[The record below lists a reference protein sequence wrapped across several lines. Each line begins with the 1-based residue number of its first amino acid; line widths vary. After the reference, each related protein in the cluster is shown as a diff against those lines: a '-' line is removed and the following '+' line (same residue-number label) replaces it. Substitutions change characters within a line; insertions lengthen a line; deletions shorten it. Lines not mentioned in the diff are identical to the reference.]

1 MKKIFVDTNILLDL
15 LFQRRGFFL
24 DAKRLFNYSKSRNID
39 IFISAI
45 SINTIYYL
53 LQKKFTKEHSKH
65 LLEYIYDI
73 TDILPFDENI
83 IFLAHQSSFKDLED
97 AFQYFTAKEHHI
109 PLLITRNLKDFVV
122 DDLSILSPQQFL
134 EIMAKWFSTYCR
146 QNFLT
151 WEKYKSQNL
160 SLFR

>member
-97 AFQYFTAKEHHI
+97 GFQYFTAKEHHI
-109 PLLITRNLKDFVV
+109 PFLITRNIKDFTV
-122 DDLSILSPQQFL
+122 DDLSVLSPQQFL
-134 EIMAKWFSTYCR
+134 EIMAK
-146 QNFLT
+146 
-151 WEKYKSQNL
+151 
-160 SLFR
+160 

>member
-83 IFLAHQSSFKDLED
+83 ILLAHQSSFKDLED

-109 PLLITRNLKDFVV
+109 PLLITRNIKDFAVE
-122 DDLSILSPQQFL
+122 DLSVLSPQQFL
-134 EIMAKWFSTYCR
+134 EIMAKWFSIYCR

-160 SLFR
+160 S

>member
-109 PLLITRNLKDFVV
+109 PFLITRNIKDFAV
-122 DDLSILSPQQFL
+122 DDLSVLSPQQFL
-134 EIMAKWFSTYCR
+134 ENMAKWFSTYCF
-146 QNFLT
+146 QNFLN

-160 SLFR
+160 S

>member
-97 AFQYFTAKEHHI
+97 AFQYFTAKEHNN
-109 PLLITRNLKDFVV
+109 PLLITRNLKDFTV
-122 DDLSILSPQQFL
+122 DDLSVLSPQQFL
-134 EIMAKWFSTYCR
+134 EIM
-146 QNFLT
+146 
-151 WEKYKSQNL
+151 EK
-160 SLFR
+160 

>member
-97 AFQYFTAKEHHI
+97 GFQYFTAKEYPI
-109 PLLITRNLKDFVV
+109 PFLITRNIKDFTV
-122 DDLSILSPQQFL
+122 DDLSVLSPQQFL
-134 EIMAKWFSTYCR
+134 EIMAK
-146 QNFLT
+146 
-151 WEKYKSQNL
+151 
-160 SLFR
+160 

>member
-53 LQKKFTKEHSKH
+53 LQKKFTKEYSKH

-97 AFQYFTAKEHHI
+97 AFQYFTAKKYNI
-109 PLLITRNLKDFVV
+109 PVIITRNQKDFLADDISIV
-122 DDLSILSPQQFL
+122 DIKEFFNTL
-134 EIMAKWFSTYCR
+134 AK
-146 QNFLT
+146 
-151 WEKYKSQNL
+151 
-160 SLFR
+160 

>member
-109 PLLITRNLKDFVV
+109 PLLITRNLKDFAV
-122 DDLSILSPQQFL
+122 DDLSVLSPQQFL

-151 WEKYKSQNL
+151 WEKYKSENL
-160 SLFR
+160 S

>member
-83 IFLAHQSSFKDLED
+83 IFLAHQSYFKDLED
-97 AFQYFTAKEHHI
+97 AFQYFTAKEHHL
-109 PLLITRNLKDFVV
+109 PLLITRNIKDFAV
-122 DDLSILSPQQFL
+122 DDLSVLSPQQFL
-134 EIMAKWFSTYCR
+134 EIMAKWFSTYCC

-160 SLFR
+160 S

>member
-24 DAKRLFNYSKSRNID
+24 DAKRLFNNSKSRNID

-97 AFQYFTAKEHHI
+97 GFQYFTAKEHHI
-109 PLLITRNLKDFVV
+109 PFLITRNIKDFAV
-122 DDLSILSPQQFL
+122 DDLSVLSPQQFL
-134 EIMAKWFSTYCR
+134 EIMAK
-146 QNFLT
+146 
-151 WEKYKSQNL
+151 
-160 SLFR
+160 

>member
-109 PLLITRNLKDFVV
+109 PLLITRNIKDFAV
-122 DDLSILSPQQFL
+122 DDLSVLSPQQFL
-134 EIMAKWFSTYCR
+134 EIMAKSFSTYCR

-151 WEKYKSQNL
+151 REKYKSQNL
-160 SLFR
+160 P

>member
-24 DAKRLFNYSKSRNID
+24 DAKRLFDYSKSKNID
-39 IFISAI
+39 IFISAL

-53 LQKKFTKEHSKH
+53 LQKKYSKEHSKQ
-65 LLEYIYDI
+65 LLEYTYDI
-73 TDILPFDENI
+73 VNILPFDKNI

-109 PLLITRNLKDFVV
+109 PFLITRNIKDFAV
-122 DDLSILSPQQFL
+122 DDLSVLSPQQFL
-134 EIMAKWFSTYCR
+134 EIIAKWAYRSIF
-146 QNFLT
+146 FLK
-151 WEKYKSQNL
+151 ENYKSKH
-160 SLFR
+160 SS

>member
-109 PLLITRNLKDFVV
+109 PFLITRNIKDFAV
-122 DDLSILSPQQFL
+122 DDLSVLSPQQFL

-160 SLFR
+160 S

>member
-73 TDILPFDENI
+73 IDILPFDENI

-97 AFQYFTAKEHHI
+97 GFQYFTAKEHHI
-109 PLLITRNLKDFVV
+109 PLLITRNIKDFAVE
-122 DDLSILSPQQFL
+122 DLSVLSPQQFL
-134 EIMAKWFSTYCR
+134 EIMAK
-146 QNFLT
+146 
-151 WEKYKSQNL
+151 
-160 SLFR
+160 

>member
-53 LQKKFTKEHSKH
+53 LQKKFTKEYSKH

-109 PLLITRNLKDFVV
+109 PFLITRNIKDFAV
-122 DDLSILSPQQFL
+122 DDLSVLSPQQFL
-134 EIMAKWFSTYCR
+134 EITTK
-146 QNFLT
+146 
-151 WEKYKSQNL
+151 
-160 SLFR
+160 

>member
-73 TDILPFDENI
+73 TDILSFDENI

-109 PLLITRNLKDFVV
+109 PLLITRNIKDFTV
-122 DDLSILSPQQFL
+122 DDLSVLSPQQFL
-134 EIMAKWFSTYCR
+134 EIMAK
-146 QNFLT
+146 
-151 WEKYKSQNL
+151 
-160 SLFR
+160 

>member
-97 AFQYFTAKEHHI
+97 GFQYFTAKEHHI
-109 PLLITRNLKDFVV
+109 PFLITRNIKDFAV
-122 DDLSILSPQQFL
+122 DDLSVLSPQQSL
-134 EIMAKWFSTYCR
+134 EIMAK
-146 QNFLT
+146 
-151 WEKYKSQNL
+151 
-160 SLFR
+160 

>member
-24 DAKRLFNYSKSRNID
+24 DAKRLFNYSKSRNIN

-97 AFQYFTAKEHHI
+97 GFQYFTAKEHHI
-109 PLLITRNLKDFVV
+109 PLLITRNIKDFAV
-122 DDLSILSPQQFL
+122 DDLSVLSPQQFL

-160 SLFR
+160 P

>member
-24 DAKRLFNYSKSRNID
+24 DAKRLFNYSKNRNIN

-109 PLLITRNLKDFVV
+109 PLLITRNIKDFTV
-122 DDLSILSPQQFL
+122 DDLSVLSPQQFL
-134 EIMAKWFSTYCR
+134 EIMAK
-146 QNFLT
+146 
-151 WEKYKSQNL
+151 
-160 SLFR
+160 

>member
-24 DAKRLFNYSKSRNID
+24 DAKRLFNYSKSRNIN

-83 IFLAHQSSFKDLED
+83 IFLAHQSAFKDLED

-109 PLLITRNLKDFVV
+109 LFLITRNIKDFAV
-122 DDLSILSPQQFL
+122 DDLSVLSPQQFL
-134 EIMAKWFSTYCR
+134 EIIAKWAYRSIF
-146 QNFLT
+146 FLK
-151 WEKYKSQNL
+151 ENYKSKH
-160 SLFR
+160 SS

>member
-24 DAKRLFNYSKSRNID
+24 DAKRLFNYSKSRNIN

-97 AFQYFTAKEHHI
+97 GFQYFTAKEHHI
-109 PLLITRNLKDFVV
+109 PFLVTRNIKDFAV
-122 DDLSILSPQQFL
+122 DDLSVLSPQQFL
-134 EIMAKWFSTYCR
+134 EITTK
-146 QNFLT
+146 
-151 WEKYKSQNL
+151 
-160 SLFR
+160 

>member
-24 DAKRLFNYSKSRNID
+24 DAKRLFNYSKSRNIN

-109 PLLITRNLKDFVV
+109 SMLITRNLKDFAV
-122 DDLSILSPQQFL
+122 DDLSVLSPQQFL
-134 EIMAKWFSTYCR
+134 EITTK
-146 QNFLT
+146 
-151 WEKYKSQNL
+151 
-160 SLFR
+160 

>member
-15 LFQRRGFFL
+15 IFQRRGFFL

-97 AFQYFTAKEHHI
+97 GFQYFTAKEHHI
-109 PLLITRNLKDFVV
+109 PFLITRNIKDFAV
-122 DDLSILSPQQFL
+122 DDLSVLSPQQFL

-160 SLFR
+160 S

>member
-24 DAKRLFNYSKSRNID
+24 DAKRLFNYSKSRNIN

-109 PLLITRNLKDFVV
+109 PLLITRNIKDFAVE
-122 DDLSILSPQQFL
+122 DLSVLSPQQFL

-160 SLFR
+160 S

>member
-97 AFQYFTAKEHHI
+97 GFQYFTAKEHHI
-109 PLLITRNLKDFVV
+109 PFLITRNIKDFAV
-122 DDLSILSPQQFL
+122 DDLSVLSPQQFL

-160 SLFR
+160 S

>member
-109 PLLITRNLKDFVV
+109 PLLITRNLKDFAV
-122 DDLSILSPQQFL
+122 DDLSVLSPQQFL

-160 SLFR
+160 S

>member
-109 PLLITRNLKDFVV
+109 PMLITRNLKDFVV

-160 SLFR
+160 S

>member
-1 MKKIFVDTNILLDL
+1 MKKIFIDTNILLDL

-109 PLLITRNLKDFVV
+109 PLLITRNIKDFAV
-122 DDLSILSPQQFL
+122 DDLSVLSPQQFL

-160 SLFR
+160 P

>member
-109 PLLITRNLKDFVV
+109 PLLITRNIKDFAV
-122 DDLSILSPQQFL
+122 DDLSVLSPQQFL
-134 EIMAKWFSTYCR
+134 EIMAKSFSTYCR

-160 SLFR
+160 P

>member
-97 AFQYFTAKEHHI
+97 GFQYFSAKEHHI
-109 PLLITRNLKDFVV
+109 PLLITRNIKDFAV
-122 DDLSILSPQQFL
+122 DDLSVLSPQQFL

-160 SLFR
+160 S

>member
-53 LQKKFTKEHSKH
+53 LQKKFTKEYSKH

-97 AFQYFTAKEHHI
+97 GFQYFTAKEHHI
-109 PLLITRNLKDFVV
+109 PFLITRNIKDFAV

-134 EIMAKWFSTYCR
+134 EIMAK
-146 QNFLT
+146 
-151 WEKYKSQNL
+151 
-160 SLFR
+160 

>member
-97 AFQYFTAKEHHI
+97 GFQYFTAKEHHI
-109 PLLITRNLKDFVV
+109 PLLITRNIKDFAV
-122 DDLSILSPQQFL
+122 DDLSVLSPQQFL
-134 EIMAKWFSTYCR
+134 EIMAKWFSTYCF

-160 SLFR
+160 S

>member
-73 TDILPFDENI
+73 TDILLFDENI

-97 AFQYFTAKEHHI
+97 AFQYFTAKKNNI
-109 PLLITRNLKDFVV
+109 PVIITRNQKDFLV
-122 DDLSILSPQQFL
+122 DDISIVDIKEFFNTL
-134 EIMAKWFSTYCR
+134 AK
-146 QNFLT
+146 
-151 WEKYKSQNL
+151 
-160 SLFR
+160 

>member
-97 AFQYFTAKEHHI
+97 AFQYFTAKKYNI
-109 PLLITRNLKDFVV
+109 PVIITRNQKDFLV
-122 DDLSILSPQQFL
+122 DDISIVDIKEFFNTL
-134 EIMAKWFSTYCR
+134 AK
-146 QNFLT
+146 
-151 WEKYKSQNL
+151 
-160 SLFR
+160 